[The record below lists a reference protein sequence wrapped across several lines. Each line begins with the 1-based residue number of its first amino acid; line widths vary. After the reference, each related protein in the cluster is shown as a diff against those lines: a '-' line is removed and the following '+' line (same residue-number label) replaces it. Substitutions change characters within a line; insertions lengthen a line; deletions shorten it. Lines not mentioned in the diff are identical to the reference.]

1 MILAVASGGDVANVL
16 LGPTHDA
23 PKCSLLECLLHRAA
37 RINPHPALVDDL
49 VARLG
54 KMRLDRR
61 SLEFAVN
68 ERNSEEIGGDGRD
81 VRNSNACGGVSE
93 CGACGVDDL
102 LLGLEG
108 SCLALEFGGPFGPG
122 LLSRP
127 SNVSRGEHHIKG
139 NLAPIAL
146 NLYL

>member
-1 MILAVASGGDVANVL
+1 MD
-16 LGPTHDA
+16 
-23 PKCSLLECLLHRAA
+23 
-37 RINPHPALVDDL
+37 PHPALVDDL

-54 KMRLDRR
+54 NMRLDLR
-61 SLEFAVN
+61 SLKFAVN
-68 ERNSEEIGGDGRD
+68 ERNSEEIGGDGRA
-81 VRNSNACGGVSE
+81 VRNSNACGGVWD

-102 LLGLEG
+102 LLGFEG
-108 SCLALEFGGPFGPG
+108 LCLALEFGGPFGPG

-139 NLAPIAL
+139 DLAPIAL

>member
-1 MILAVASGGDVANVL
+1 MD
-16 LGPTHDA
+16 
-23 PKCSLLECLLHRAA
+23 
-37 RINPHPALVDDL
+37 PHPALVDDL

-68 ERNSEEIGGDGRD
+68 ERNSEEIEGDGRD
-81 VRNSNACGGVSE
+81 VRNSNACGGVSD

-122 LLSRP
+122 LLSRL
-127 SNVSRGEHHIKG
+127 SNVCRG
-139 NLAPIAL
+139 
-146 NLYL
+146 